1 MAIILWSTIL
11 LAAALTLTIGNKY
24 ILRGFEYP
32 LTLLFL
38 QNSTAA
44 CVLFLG
50 AKLRAKT
57 AAFSK
62 KQFVIIFIA
71 ALVST
76 VQLGASLIAM
86 PNVSIATLTV
96 FSNARPLA
104 QCVLEFFILRESF
117 ARREYAAL
125 GLIALSSVFYWS
137 GDQSSTAEGTMWL
150 AVNAIASVSL
160 ALFKVSVV
168 ERKRERGKGKEAHHS
183 TPLTPP
189 HIRLLLFLLYAFRYS
204 YIHNTQQHT
213 ASLLLGDETK

>member
-168 ERKRERGKGKEAHHS
+168 ERKERKRERERGSSLHS
-183 TPLTPP
+183 THSSTHPSSPLPMFS
-189 HIRLLLFLLYAFRYS
+189 IL
-204 YIHNTQQHT
+204 IHTQHT
-213 ASLLLGDETK
+213 TTHSVASTR